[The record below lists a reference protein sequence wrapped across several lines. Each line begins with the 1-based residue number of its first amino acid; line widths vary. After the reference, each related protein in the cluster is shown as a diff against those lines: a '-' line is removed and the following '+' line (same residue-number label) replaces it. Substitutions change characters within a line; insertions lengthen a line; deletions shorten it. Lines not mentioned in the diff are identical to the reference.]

1 MIGNRSK
8 VDPPGQISMLTP
20 SEPNGNSFYETEI
33 FEEFALHERNSAW
46 KEDPRIPDWVRPEN
60 VGLDKFFTRP
70 DIARSCHRSL
80 ISWMQGD
87 GVSDGSYRFIEPS
100 AGTGS
105 FYDLLPSNRRVG
117 IDLLPYRDDYEIC
130 DFLSWMPTNNGL
142 KNVVIG
148 NPPFGYRAWLALA
161 FINHAAKFADYVG
174 LILPMAFQSDGKG
187 SPKFRVEGLRLMHSE
202 ILPSDSFMDA
212 EGKNAKVNAL
222 WQIWQRGINVTQPVQ
237 TCTNWLDIFTV
248 DMRKERLCGQSRLQ
262 EADFFLQRTFYSE
275 PPKLVRRFSDVRYV
289 CGYGLV
295 IKRDRQKILET
306 LQNTNWIEYSN
317 LAAHNCRHISMYHIR
332 QVLTDSGYID
342 D

>member
-1 MIGNRSK
+1 
-8 VDPPGQISMLTP
+8 MLTP
-20 SEPNGNSFYETEI
+20 SEPNGNAFYKTEM
-33 FEEFALHERNSAW
+33 FEEFALHERNFAW

-70 DIARSCHRSL
+70 DIARSCHISL
-80 ISWMQGD
+80 ISWMQND
-87 GVSDGSYRFIEPS
+87 GASDESYRFIEPS

-117 IDLLPYRDDYEIC
+117 IDILPYRDDYEIC
-130 DFLSWMPTNNGL
+130 DFLSWTPTNNGL

-187 SPKFRVEGLRLMHSE
+187 SPKFRVEGLRLRHSE
-202 ILPSDSFMDA
+202 ILPPDSFIDA

-222 WQIWQRGINVTQPVQ
+222 WQVWQRGINTTQPVR

-248 DMRKERLCGQSRLQ
+248 DMRKERLCGQRRIQ

-275 PPKLVRRFSDVRYV
+275 PPKLVRQFSDVRYV

-295 IKRDRQKILET
+295 IKRDKQKIIET
-306 LQNTNWIEYSN
+306 LQNANWIDYSN